1 MRGIVWGSRRW
12 PGWYEGR
19 RRTETEEI
27 SVMCGIVKGQGLF
40 EYSDAWREGNKGI
53 FKKRH
58 FLANVYGLNRW
69 AYYKAERE
77 LG

>member
-1 MRGIVWGSRRW
+1 VAQVVQGT
-12 PGWYEGR
+12 YR
-19 RRTETEEI
+19 RRTGMEEI
-27 SVMCGIVKGQGLF
+27 SVTCDMGKGPGLF

-58 FLANVYGLNRW
+58 FLAKVYGLNRW
-69 AYYKAERE
+69 GYHRAERE